1 MTEANSAT
9 RPTPDSLLVTLA
21 DYVCSDSVPSQQAL
35 AAARLCLLDA
45 LGCAFLAQSDEAC
58 LQRLG
63 PVVPG
68 AELAGGAR
76 VPGTDF
82 ELDPQRACFNNGCLI
97 RWLDYND
104 TWLAAEWGHP
114 SDNLAAILACGDY
127 LDRSGRRC
135 LSMHTLLIALIRA
148 YEIQGV
154 LALDNAFN
162 QQGLDH
168 VLLVRVA
175 SAAVSTW
182 LLGGDRQQVMNAL
195 ANAWVDG
202 GGLRVY
208 RQAPN
213 TGWRKSWAAGD
224 AAARGVQ
231 HALMAMAG
239 EMGYP
244 AALSND
250 SWGFEAVF
258 MQGKPLQLARPLND
272 YVVRNILFKV
282 AFPAEFHAQTAV
294 ECGLALHPQLQGRFE
309 EIEHI
314 RLFTQAAGK
323 RIIDKSGPL
332 DNPADRDHCLQYA
345 VAVALLNGE
354 LEAADYSD
362 AAARE
367 PRIDALRDKMQVQE
381 EPQFSRDYLDPEKRA
396 IANRIEVSLHDG
408 TVLSQQQDYPLGHPK
423 RREEAMPL
431 LLEKFAKAAICVM
444 DIHRAQ
450 DLMSCVLDPE
460 QLDAMPVKDFMALL
474 VSENVSEK
482 VPEVAG

>member
-1 MTEANSAT
+1 MAETNVDEDSNAT
-9 RPTPDSLLVTLA
+9 RPAPDSLLVTLA
-21 DYVCSDSVPSQQAL
+21 DYVCSDTTPSQQAL

-45 LGCAFLAQSDEAC
+45 LGCAFLALADEDC
-58 LQRLG
+58 QKRLG
-63 PVVPG
+63 PIVPG
-68 AELAGGAR
+68 AGLPGGAR
-76 VPGTDF
+76 VPGTQY
-82 ELDPQRACFNNGCLI
+82 ELDPVRACFNTGCLI

-127 LDRSGRRC
+127 LDRSWQRK
-135 LSMHTLLIALIRA
+135 LSMRSLLIALIKA

-154 LALDNAFN
+154 LALENAFN

-168 VLLVRVA
+168 VLLVRIA

-182 LLGGDRQQVMNAL
+182 LLGGDREQVVTAL
-195 ANAWVDG
+195 SNAWVDG

-208 RQAPN
+208 RHAPN

-231 HALMAMAG
+231 HALMAVAG

-244 AALSND
+244 SALSTSD
-250 SWGFEAVF
+250 WGFESVF
-258 MQGKPLQLARPLND
+258 MEGKPVQLNQPLSD

-294 ECGLALHPQLQGRFE
+294 ECAFALHDQLKGCLA
-309 EIEHI
+309 EIAHI
-314 RLFTQAAGK
+314 QLFTQAAGQ

-345 VAVALLNGE
+345 VAVALLKGD
-354 LEAADYSD
+354 LQADDYSD
-362 AAARE
+362 SAGMD
-367 PRIDALRDKMQVQE
+367 PRIDVLRDKMGVLE
-381 EPQFSRDYLDPEKRA
+381 DPQFSRDYLDRNKRA
-396 IANRIEVSLHDG
+396 IANRIEVRMGDG
-408 TVLSQQQDYPLGHPK
+408 RVFSHEQAYPLGHPR

-431 LLEKFAKAAICVM
+431 LLCKFEEAAADVLGM
-444 DIHRAQ
+444 KEAHS
-450 DLMSCVLDPE
+450 LMRTLLDAE
-460 QLDAMPVKDFMALL
+460 QLDDMPVSNFMALL
-474 VSENVSEK
+474 V
-482 VPEVAG
+482 PQAAPQGG